1 MSKTLGRLTF
11 INLVVALVGLL
22 LVLCPSKSY
31 SQSQNLNLG
40 PVDPGQILG
49 ELKSR
54 QSTILSSEISARIK
68 QITRREGYSFKKGD
82 VLIRLDCSLIRAKHN
97 KTLASLVAAKRKYEV
112 EKRLLQ
118 LNSTG
123 ELDVQNAEAEV
134 EKKLADKQADLAQ
147 LSKCIIRAPFSGRIV
162 ERKAGE
168 HQFAQIGK
176 EILSIIDDK
185 NLEIAF
191 IVPSRWITWLKP
203 GYKFV
208 YRVNETGKSYPSKVV
223 QRGAQVDAVSRSV
236 VIIGETLSRYNELV
250 PGMSGQ
256 VIINPPNAN

>member
-1 MSKTLGRLTF
+1 MLKVDADIKAGR
-11 INLVVALVGLL
+11 V
-22 LVLCPSKSY
+22 
-31 SQSQNLNLG
+31 
-40 PVDPGQILG
+40 
-49 ELKSR
+49 R
-54 QSTILSSEISARIK
+54 
-68 QITRREGYSFKKGD
+68 
-82 VLIRLDCSLIRAKHN
+82 
-97 KTLASLVAAKRKYEV
+97 
-112 EKRLLQ
+112 
-118 LNSTG
+118 
-123 ELDVQNAEAEV
+123 
-134 EKKLADKQADLAQ
+134 
-147 LSKCIIRAPFSGRIV
+147 LSKCVIKAPFSGRIV
-162 ERKAGE
+162 KRKMGE

-208 YRVNETGKSYPSKVV
+208 YRVNETGKSYPSKIV

>member
-1 MSKTLGRLTF
+1 M
-11 INLVVALVGLL
+11 
-22 LVLCPSKSY
+22 C
-31 SQSQNLNLG
+31 
-40 PVDPGQILG
+40 
-49 ELKSR
+49 
-54 QSTILSSEISARIK
+54 
-68 QITRREGYSFKKGD
+68 
-82 VLIRLDCSLIRAKHN
+82 IRDR
-97 KTLASLVAAKRKYEV
+97 
-112 EKRLLQ
+112 
-118 LNSTG
+118 
-123 ELDVQNAEAEV
+123 
-134 EKKLADKQADLAQ
+134 
-147 LSKCIIRAPFSGRIV
+147 
-162 ERKAGE
+162 
-168 HQFAQIGK
+168 
-176 EILSIIDDK
+176 LSIIDDK